1 MADRRSIEA
10 ARGAGRA
17 FMEQTRYE
25 HLSPSDQMRGL
36 PPPPLEKPYT
46 KGRRVVTLPSS
57 FPSAG
62 AVDLRTAI
70 DRRESV
76 RSYAPEPLALD
87 EAAFLLW
94 STQGVKKAVRDFYT
108 LRTVPSAG
116 ARHALETYLLANRVE
131 GLAPGL
137 YRYLALEHQL
147 VEETTEIGIAGRIA
161 EACGSQ
167 PQITASAVSF
177 IWTAVAYR
185 MTWRYGER
193 GYRYLHLD
201 AGHACQNLYLAA
213 GAIGCGT
220 CAIAAFH
227 DGMLN
232 ELLGVD
238 GEEEFALYVAT
249 VGKVP

>member
-1 MADRRSIEA
+1 MAYRRSIQA
-10 ARGAGRA
+10 TRGAGHA

-25 HLSPSDQMRGL
+25 HLSASDQMLGR

-46 KGRRVVTLPSS
+46 QGKRIVPLPSS
-57 FPSAG
+57 FPSADDL
-62 AVDLRTAI
+62 DLRTAI

-76 RSYAPEPLALD
+76 RSYAPEPLTL
-87 EAAFLLW
+87 EEVAFLLW
-94 STQGVKKAVRDFYT
+94 STQGVKKVFPGFYT

-137 YRYLALEHQL
+137 YRYLALEHRL
-147 VEETTEIGIAGRIA
+147 AEETTEPGIADRA
-161 EACGSQ
+161 MEACVNQ
-167 PQITASAVSF
+167 PHVAASAVSF

-213 GAIGCGT
+213 EVVGCGT

-227 DGMLN
+227 DDALN
-232 ELLGVD
+232 ALLGID
-238 GEEEFALYVAT
+238 GEEEFAVYVAT
-249 VGKVP
+249 VGKLP

>member
-1 MADRRSIEA
+1 MADHRSIEA
-10 ARGAGRA
+10 IRGTGRV

-36 PPPPLEKPYT
+36 PPPPLEKAYT
-46 KGRRVVTLPSS
+46 KGRQAVPLPSS

-76 RSYAPEPLALD
+76 RAYGPEPLTLD
-87 EAAFLLW
+87 EIAFLLW

-108 LRTVPSAG
+108 FRTVPSAG
-116 ARHALETYLLANRVE
+116 ARHALETYLLVNRVE

-137 YRYLALEHQL
+137 YRYLALEHHL
-147 VEETTEIGIAGRIA
+147 AEETTEIGIAGRIA
-161 EACGSQ
+161 EACIRQ

-227 DGMLN
+227 DDMLN

-249 VGKVP
+249 VGKVR

>member
-1 MADRRSIEA
+1 MAYRRSIGTT
-10 ARGAGRA
+10 RGAGRA

-25 HLSPSDQMRGL
+25 RLAPSDQMLGR
-36 PPPPLEKPYT
+36 PPPPLEKPYL
-46 KGRRVVTLPSS
+46 KGGRVIPLPSS
-57 FPSAG
+57 YPSAG
-62 AVDLRTAI
+62 DINLRTAI

-76 RSYAPEPLALD
+76 RSYASGPLTL
-87 EAAFLLW
+87 EEIAFLLW
-94 STQGVKKAVRDFYT
+94 STQGVKKAFRGYYT

-116 ARHALETYLLANRVE
+116 ARHALETYVLVNRVE
-131 GLAPGL
+131 GLTGGL

-147 VEETTEIGIAGRIA
+147 CEETTEIGIADRVA
-161 EACGSQ
+161 EACVGQ

-201 AGHACQNLYLAA
+201 AGHACQNLYLAGQA
-213 GAIGCGT
+213 VGCGT

-227 DGMLN
+227 DDALN
-232 ELLGVD
+232 ALLGID
-238 GEEEFALYVAT
+238 GEEEFAVYVAT
-249 VGKVP
+249 VGKLP